1 MLLCGKDG
9 SLSHVPD
16 GRQLRSDVEKAL
28 ASEEPNYLVEA
39 FKSQYNLI
47 AMGTAIGFAVLS
59 GSFLPLLLAAGV
71 ELTVLPL
78 MERFQRYNRAR
89 NREKEREEKR
99 RGEKAAMMD
108 ALSEGERRRYD
119 ELEGLAEEI
128 RQNYTGLD
136 PSSQM
141 LLDEVV
147 RKLDFLL
154 AFYLRMRSSVARY
167 EEYFESTDPRR
178 IQDRMTRLDQEIARS
193 SERVRQVKT
202 RTRVVLQ
209 KRMERYQK
217 ALENKQLVDAQT
229 ETVQEV
235 LQLLR
240 DQSYSMR
247 DPRTITEQ
255 LDSLVSSA
263 EETERGVRDMEE
275 LMGIGQDGFLPGLA
289 DADTD
294 ADELEAETTAEP
306 PASARQQTSPPPV
319 RLPPLPGSPGETSP
333 PRKKITH

>member
-9 SLSHVPD
+9 SLSHVQD
-16 GRQLRSDVEKAL
+16 GRQLRSDVEKVL
-28 ASEEPNYLVEA
+28 ASDEPNYLVEA

-59 GSFLPLLLAAGV
+59 GSFLPLIVAAGL

-78 MERFQRYNRAR
+78 MERFQRYQRAR
-89 NREKEREEKR
+89 NREKEREAKR
-99 RGEKAAMMD
+99 AGEHLAMLQC
-108 ALSEGERRRYD
+108 LSEGERRRYE
-119 ELEGLAEEI
+119 ELAGLADEI

-147 RKLDFLL
+147 HKLHFLL

-178 IQDRMTRLDQEIARS
+178 MQERIARLDQEIGRS
-193 SERVRQVKT
+193 PERVKQVKSRT
-202 RTRVVLQ
+202 RTVLQ

-235 LQLLR
+235 LHLLR

-247 DPRTITEQ
+247 DPRSITEQ

-275 LMGIGQDGFLPGLA
+275 LIGIGQDGFLPGLTEEDDDI
-289 DADTD
+289 DAV
-294 ADELEAETTAEP
+294 ESEP
-306 PASARQQTSPPPV
+306 PATTVRPATPQAPPV
-319 RLPPLPGSPGETSP
+319 RLPPLPGSSGEPPP

>member
-1 MLLCGKDG
+1 
-9 SLSHVPD
+9 VRD
-16 GRQLRSDVEKAL
+16 GRQLRSDVEKVL
-28 ASEEPNYLVEA
+28 ASEEPNYLLDA

-47 AMGTAIGFAVLS
+47 ALGTAIGFAVLS
-59 GSFLPLLLAAGV
+59 GSFLPLVIAAGV
-71 ELTVLPL
+71 EMTVLPL
-78 MERFQRYNRAR
+78 MERLQRYNRAR
-89 NREKEREEKR
+89 NREKDREERR
-99 RGEKAAMMD
+99 RGERAAMLE
-108 ALSEGERRRYD
+108 ALDEDERRRYD
-119 ELEGLAEEI
+119 ELEGLAQEI

-154 AFYLRMRSSVARY
+154 SFYLRMRSSVARY
-167 EEYFESTDPRR
+167 VEYFESTDPRR
-178 IQDRMTRLDQEIARS
+178 IQDRMARLDQEISRGP
-193 SERVRQVKT
+193 ERVRQVKA
-202 RTRVVLQ
+202 RTRAVLQ

-235 LQLLR
+235 LHLLR

-275 LMGIGQDGFLPGLA
+275 LMGIGQDELLPDL
-289 DADTD
+289 TD
-294 ADELEAETTAEP
+294 DDDVEVEAEAGP
-306 PASARQQTSPPPV
+306 PATSARQSTPQAPPV
-319 RLPPLPGSPGETSP
+319 RLPPLPGSPGDGP
-333 PRKKITH
+333 GPRKKITH

>member
-9 SLSHVPD
+9 SLSHVD
-16 GRQLRSDVEKAL
+16 GGRQLRSDVEKAL
-28 ASEEPNYLVEA
+28 SSEEPNYLVEA

-59 GSFLPLLLAAGV
+59 GSFLPLVIAAGV

-89 NREKEREEKR
+89 RREKDKLERQRGERTAMLESLDDRERE
-99 RGEKAAMMD
+99 
-108 ALSEGERRRYD
+108 RYE

-136 PSSQM
+136 PSSRM

-167 EEYFESTDPRR
+167 EQYFESTDPRR
-178 IQDRMTRLDQEIARS
+178 IQERMARLEQEMARS
-193 SERVRQVKT
+193 PERVKQVKA
-202 RTRVVLQ
+202 RTHAVLA

-235 LQLLR
+235 LHLLR

-247 DPRTITEQ
+247 DPKTITEQ
-255 LDSLVSSA
+255 LDSLVTSA

-275 LMGIGQDGFLPGLA
+275 LLGIEQDGLLA
-289 DADTD
+289 DL
-294 ADELEAETTAEP
+294 ADEDVLESDAVAEP
-306 PASARQQTSPPPV
+306 TPARETARPPVPPV
-319 RLPPLPGSPGETSP
+319 RIPPLPGAAGDAP
-333 PRKKITH
+333 PQRKKITH

>member
-1 MLLCGKDG
+1 
-9 SLSHVPD
+9 
-16 GRQLRSDVEKAL
+16 VEKVL
-28 ASEEPNYLVEA
+28 ASEEPNYLLDA

-59 GSFLPLLLAAGV
+59 GSFLPLIVAAGV
-71 ELTVLPL
+71 ELTVLPM
-78 MERFQRYNRAR
+78 MERFQRYQRAR
-89 NREKEREEKR
+89 NREKYREEKR
-99 RGEKAAMMD
+99 RGEQAAMLQE
-108 ALSEGERRRYD
+108 LSDGERRRYD
-119 ELEGLAEEI
+119 DLQGLAEEI

-136 PSSQM
+136 VSSQM

-167 EEYFESTDPRR
+167 DEYFESTDPRR
-178 IQDRMTRLDQEIARS
+178 MQERIARLDQEIGRS
-193 SERVRQVKT
+193 PERVKQVKART
-202 RTRVVLQ
+202 RTVLQ

-235 LQLLR
+235 LHLLR

-275 LMGIGQDGFLPGLA
+275 LLGIEQDGAFGVLTEDE
-289 DADTD
+289 DADV
-294 ADELEAETTAEP
+294 EAEAP
-306 PASARQQTSPPPV
+306 PAAAARPPVHAQPPV
-319 RLPPLPGSPGETSP
+319 RAVVPPPLPSPSGDAP
-333 PRKKITH
+333 PPPKKITH

>member
-1 MLLCGKDG
+1 VEG
-9 SLSHVPD
+9 
-16 GRQLRSDVEKAL
+16 GRQLRADVEKAL
-28 ASEEPNYLVEA
+28 ASEEPNYLLEA

-47 AMGTAIGFAVLS
+47 GLGTAIGFAVLS
-59 GSFLPLLLAAGV
+59 GSFLPLVIAAGL
-71 ELTVLPL
+71 ELTMLPL
-78 MERFQRYNRAR
+78 MERFQRYHRAR
-89 NREKEREEKR
+89 NRDKEKEAKR
-99 RGEKAAMMD
+99 RGERAAMME
-108 ALSEGERRRYD
+108 ALTEGELRRYE

-128 RQNYTGLD
+128 RENYGGLD
-136 PSSQM
+136 SSSRM

-178 IQDRMTRLDQEIARS
+178 IHERIARLDQEIGRS
-193 SERVRQVKT
+193 PERVRQVKA
-202 RTRVVLQ
+202 RTRAVLG
-209 KRMERYQK
+209 KRLERYQK

-235 LQLLR
+235 LHLLR

-247 DPRTITEQ
+247 DPRTITAQ

-275 LMGIGQDGFLPGLA
+275 LLGIEQDGSFGVLA
-289 DADTD
+289 EEEEPD
-294 ADELEAETTAEP
+294 LEAEAP
-306 PASARQQTSPPPV
+306 PAAAERPPV
-319 RLPPLPGSPGETSP
+319 RAQPPARTVVPPPLPNPSGDAP
-333 PRKKITH
+333 PSRKKITH

>member
-1 MLLCGKDG
+1 VDG
-9 SLSHVPD
+9 

-28 ASEEPNYLVEA
+28 SSEEPNYLVEA

-59 GSFLPLLLAAGV
+59 GSFLPLIIAAGV
-71 ELTVLPL
+71 ELTVLPM
-78 MERFQRYNRAR
+78 MERLQRYQRAR
-89 NREKEREEKR
+89 NREKDREEKR
-99 RGEKAAMMD
+99 RGERAAMLE
-108 ALSEGERRRYD
+108 ALDEGERRRY
-119 ELEGLAEEI
+119 EALEGLAAEI

-154 AFYLRMRSSVARY
+154 AFYLRMRSSVSRY
-167 EEYFESTDPRR
+167 EEYFASTDLRR
-178 IQDRMTRLDQEIARS
+178 IQDRMSRLDQEIARS
-193 SERVRQVKT
+193 PERVKQVKT
-202 RTRVVLQ
+202 RTRTVLQ

-235 LQLLR
+235 LHLLR

-275 LMGIGQDGFLPGLA
+275 LIGIGQDGFAGLVDEEEEL
-289 DADTD
+289 DAHP
-294 ADELEAETTAEP
+294 EAEP
-306 PASARQQTSPPPV
+306 PATTRPQAPPV
-319 RLPPLPGSPGETSP
+319 RLPPLPGSSGDAPP

>member
-1 MLLCGKDG
+1 MEG
-9 SLSHVPD
+9 

-28 ASEEPNYLVEA
+28 SSEEPNYLVEA

-59 GSFLPLLLAAGV
+59 GSFLPLIIAAGV

-89 NREKEREEKR
+89 RREKDKRDRQKGER
-99 RGEKAAMMD
+99 AAMMD
-108 ALSEGERRRYD
+108 SLDDRERERYE

-178 IQDRMTRLDQEIARS
+178 IQERMARLEQEMARS
-193 SERVRQVKT
+193 AERVKQVKA
-202 RTRVVLQ
+202 RTHAVLA

-235 LQLLR
+235 LHLLR

-247 DPRTITEQ
+247 DPRTITAQ

-275 LMGIGQDGFLPGLA
+275 LLGIEQDGSFGVLA
-289 DADTD
+289 EEEEPD
-294 ADELEAETTAEP
+294 LEAEAP
-306 PASARQQTSPPPV
+306 PAAAERPPV
-319 RLPPLPGSPGETSP
+319 RAQPPARTVVPPPLPNPSGDAP
-333 PRKKITH
+333 PSRKKITH

>member
-9 SLSHVPD
+9 SLSHVD
-16 GRQLRSDVEKAL
+16 GGRQLRSDVEKAL
-28 ASEEPNYLVEA
+28 SSEEPNYLVEA

-47 AMGTAIGFAVLS
+47 VLGTAVGFAALS
-59 GSFLPLLLAAGV
+59 GSFLPLVIAAGV

-78 MERFQRYNRAR
+78 LERLQRYQRAR
-89 NREKEREEKR
+89 GREKEKQERR
-99 RGEKAAMMD
+99 RGERKALMESLD
-108 ALSEGERRRYD
+108 EGERRRYE
-119 ELEGLAEEI
+119 ELEGLAAEI

-147 RKLDFLL
+147 HKLDFLL

-167 EEYFESTDPRR
+167 QEYFETTDPRR
-178 IQDRMTRLDQEIARS
+178 IQDRMARLDQEIARS
-193 SERVRQVKT
+193 PDRVKEVKA
-202 RTRVVLQ
+202 RTRAVLE
-209 KRMERYQK
+209 KRLERYQK
-217 ALENKQLVDAQT
+217 ALDNKQLVDAQT

-235 LQLLR
+235 LHLLR

-275 LMGIGQDGFLPGLA
+275 LIGIEQDAMLPGLG
-289 DADTD
+289 
-294 ADELEAETTAEP
+294 DEDDLGHTAETAASPPVRQAERP
-306 PASARQQTSPPPV
+306 PQPPPV
-319 RLPPLPGSPGETSP
+319 RLPPLPGPAGQSP
-333 PRKKITH
+333 PPPKKITH

>member
-1 MLLCGKDG
+1 VEG
-9 SLSHVPD
+9 
-16 GRQLRSDVEKAL
+16 GRQLRADVEKTL
-28 ASEEPNYLVEA
+28 ASEEPNYLLEA

-47 AMGTAIGFAVLS
+47 GLGTAVGFAVLS
-59 GSFLPLLLAAGV
+59 GSFLPLVIAAGV
-71 ELTVLPL
+71 ELTMLPL
-78 MERFQRYNRAR
+78 LERFQRYNRAR
-89 NREKEREEKR
+89 NREKDREARR
-99 RGEKAAMMD
+99 RGERTAMLE
-108 ALSEGERRRYD
+108 ALSDGERRRYD

-128 RQNYTGLD
+128 RQNYGSLD
-136 PSSQM
+136 TSSQM

-178 IQDRMTRLDQEIARS
+178 MQDRMARLDQEMARS
-193 SERVRQVKT
+193 SERVRQVKA
-202 RTRVVLQ
+202 RTRSVLE

-247 DPRTITEQ
+247 DPRTITAQ
-255 LDSLVSSA
+255 LDSLVTSA

-275 LMGIGQDGFLPGLA
+275 LLGIEQDGALGLLDDDDP
-289 DADTD
+289 DAETD
-294 ADELEAETTAEP
+294 AP
-306 PASARQQTSPPPV
+306 PAAAERAPVRTTPPV
-319 RLPPLPGSPGETSP
+319 RVGPPPLPNPTGETP

>member
-1 MLLCGKDG
+1 MDR
-9 SLSHVPD
+9 

-28 ASEEPNYLVEA
+28 SSDEPNYLVEA

-47 AMGTAIGFAVLS
+47 AMGTAVGFAILS

-71 ELTVLPL
+71 ELTVLPML
-78 MERFQRYNRAR
+78 ERFQRYQRAR
-89 NREKEREEKR
+89 NREKHKQ
-99 RGEKAAMMD
+99 
-108 ALSEGERRRYD
+108 ERRRD
-119 ELEGLAEEI
+119 EMAALLESLDDDERGRYEQLEGLAQEI

-147 RKLDFLL
+147 RKLEFLL
-154 AFYLRMRSSVARY
+154 AFYLRMRSSVGRY
-167 EEYFESTDPRR
+167 DRYFQSTDPRR
-178 IQDRMTRLDQEIARS
+178 IQDRIGRLDQEMARS
-193 SERVRQVKT
+193 PDRVKQVKA
-202 RTRVVLQ
+202 RTRAVLE

-235 LQLLR
+235 LHLLR

-275 LMGIGQDGFLPGLA
+275 LLGIEQDGMLSDL
-289 DADTD
+289 TD
-294 ADELEAETTAEP
+294 DDELDVEAEAVPP
-306 PASARQQTSPPPV
+306 PAARPPV
-319 RLPPLPGSPGETSP
+319 RETQPPVRIPPLPAPSGDVP
-333 PRKKITH
+333 PQRKKITH

>member
-1 MLLCGKDG
+1 
-9 SLSHVPD
+9 VRD
-16 GRQLRSDVEKAL
+16 GRQLRSDVEKVL
-28 ASEEPNYLVEA
+28 ASEEPNYLLDA

-47 AMGTAIGFAVLS
+47 ALGTAVGFAVLS
-59 GSFLPLLLAAGV
+59 GSFLPLVIAAGV

-78 MERFQRYNRAR
+78 MERLQRYNRAR
-89 NREKEREEKR
+89 NREKDREERR
-99 RGEKAAMMD
+99 RGERAAMLE
-108 ALSEGERRRYD
+108 ALDDDERRRYD
-119 ELEGLAEEI
+119 ELEGLAQEI

-154 AFYLRMRSSVARY
+154 SFYLRMRSSVARY
-167 EEYFESTDPRR
+167 VEYFDSTDPRR
-178 IQDRMTRLDQEIARS
+178 IQDRMVRLDQEISRGP
-193 SERVRQVKT
+193 ERVRQVKA
-202 RTRVVLQ
+202 RTRAVLQ
-209 KRMERYQK
+209 KRMDRYQK

-235 LQLLR
+235 LHLLR

-255 LDSLVSSA
+255 LDSLVTSA

-275 LMGIGQDGFLPGLA
+275 LMGIGQDELLPDL
-289 DADTD
+289 TD
-294 ADELEAETTAEP
+294 DDDVEVEAEP
-306 PASARQQTSPPPV
+306 PATSARQSAPQAPAV
-319 RLPPLPGSPGETSP
+319 RLPPLPGSPGESP
-333 PRKKITH
+333 APRKKITH

>member
-1 MLLCGKDG
+1 MEG
-9 SLSHVPD
+9 

-28 ASEEPNYLVEA
+28 SSEEPNYLVEA

-47 AMGTAIGFAVLS
+47 ALGTAVGFAVLS
-59 GSFLPLLLAAGV
+59 GSFLPLIIAAGV

-89 NREKEREEKR
+89 RREKDKHARK
-99 RGEKAAMMD
+99 RGERAAMMD
-108 ALSEGERRRYD
+108 SLDERERERYL

-147 RKLDFLL
+147 SKLDFLL

-167 EEYFESTDPRR
+167 EHYFESTDPRR
-178 IQDRMTRLDQEIARS
+178 IQDRMARLEQEMARS
-193 SERVRQVKT
+193 PDRVKRVKA
-202 RTRVVLQ
+202 RTQAVLV

-235 LQLLR
+235 LHLLR

-247 DPRTITEQ
+247 DPKTITEQ
-255 LDSLVSSA
+255 LDSLVTSA

-275 LMGIGQDGFLPGLA
+275 LLGIAQDGMLPDLIDDE
-289 DADTD
+289 DAV
-294 ADELEAETTAEP
+294 AEGAPEP
-306 PASARQQTSPPPV
+306 PAVRQAVRPPAPPV
-319 RLPPLPGSPGETSP
+319 RLPPLPGPAGDAP
-333 PRKKITH
+333 PQRKKITH

>member
-9 SLSHVPD
+9 SLSHVGG

-28 ASEEPNYLVEA
+28 ASGEPNYLLEA

-47 AMGTAIGFAVLS
+47 GLGTAVGFAVLS
-59 GSFLPLLLAAGV
+59 GSFLPLLIAAGV

-78 MERFQRYNRAR
+78 LERFQRYNRAR
-89 NREKEREEKR
+89 NREKDREAKR
-99 RGEKAAMMD
+99 RGDREAMLESLTD
-108 ALSEGERRRYD
+108 GERRRYD

-128 RQNYTGLD
+128 RQNYGGLD
-136 PSSQM
+136 TSSQM

-154 AFYLRMRSSVARY
+154 SFYLRMRSSVSRY

-178 IQDRMTRLDQEIARS
+178 IQERMVRLDQEIARS
-193 SERVRQVKT
+193 PERVRQVKA
-202 RTRVVLQ
+202 RTRAVLE

-235 LQLLR
+235 LHLLR
-240 DQSYSMR
+240 DQSYSMS

-255 LDSLVSSA
+255 LDHLVSSA
-263 EETERGVRDMEE
+263 EETERGVRDMEA
-275 LMGIGQDGFLPGLA
+275 LLGIEQDGAFGVL
-289 DADTD
+289 TD
-294 ADELEAETTAEP
+294 DDDEELEAEAP
-306 PASARQQTSPPPV
+306 PALERPPV
-319 RLPPLPGSPGETSP
+319 RAQPPVRTGPPPLPNPAGDAP

>member
-1 MLLCGKDG
+1 MDR
-9 SLSHVPD
+9 

-71 ELTVLPL
+71 ELTVLPM
-78 MERFQRYNRAR
+78 MERFQRYQRAR
-89 NREKEREEKR
+89 NRHKYKEDQR
-99 RGEKAAMMD
+99 RGEMAAMLASLD
-108 ALSEGERRRYD
+108 ENERRRY
-119 ELEGLAEEI
+119 EQLEGLAEEI

-136 PSSQM
+136 ASSRL

-147 RKLDFLL
+147 HKLDFLL

-167 EEYFESTDPRR
+167 ERYFESTDPRR
-178 IQDRMTRLDQEIARS
+178 IQDRIARLDQEMARS
-193 SERVRQVKT
+193 PDRVKQVKA
-202 RTRVVLQ
+202 RTRAVLE

-235 LQLLR
+235 LHLLR

-275 LMGIGQDGFLPGLA
+275 LLGIEQDGLLPGLTDDD
-289 DADTD
+289 DADLDTD
-294 ADELEAETTAEP
+294 
-306 PASARQQTSPPPV
+306 SAPQAQAQPPV
-319 RLPPLPGSPGETSP
+319 RIPPLPAQRGDEPS

>member
-1 MLLCGKDG
+1 VDG
-9 SLSHVPD
+9 

-28 ASEEPNYLVEA
+28 SSEEPNYLLDA

-47 AMGTAIGFAVLS
+47 ALGTAVGFAVLS
-59 GSFLPLLLAAGV
+59 GSFLPLVIAAGV
-71 ELTVLPL
+71 ELTVLPM
-78 MERFQRYNRAR
+78 MERFQRYQRAR
-89 NREKEREEKR
+89 HREQEKLERR
-99 RGEKAAMMD
+99 RGEQTAMLESLD
-108 ALSEGERRRYD
+108 EDETRRY
-119 ELEGLAEEI
+119 EQLEGLAAEI
-128 RQNYTGLD
+128 RQNYGGLD
-136 PSSQM
+136 ASSQM

-167 EEYFESTDPRR
+167 EQYFESTDPRR
-178 IQDRMTRLDQEIARS
+178 IQDRIARLDQEIARS
-193 SERVRQVKT
+193 PDRVKQVKAKT
-202 RTRVVLQ
+202 RAVLG

-235 LQLLR
+235 LHLLR

-255 LDSLVSSA
+255 LDSLVTSA

-275 LMGIGQDGFLPGLA
+275 LLGIAQDEILPAGLGEEDDDLA
-289 DADTD
+289 
-294 ADELEAETTAEP
+294 LEAESEP
-306 PASARQQTSPPPV
+306 PSPPARQSEPPHTPPV
-319 RLPPLPGSPGETSP
+319 RLPPLPGSAGPPTP

>member
-1 MLLCGKDG
+1 MDR
-9 SLSHVPD
+9 
-16 GRQLRSDVEKAL
+16 GRQLRADVEKTL
-28 ASEEPNYLVEA
+28 ASEEPNYLLEA

-47 AMGTAIGFAVLS
+47 GLGTAVGFAILS
-59 GSFLPLLLAAGV
+59 GSFLPLVIAAGV

-89 NREKEREEKR
+89 NRDKDREQRR
-99 RGEKAAMMD
+99 RGERKAMLESLTD
-108 ALSEGERRRYD
+108 GERARYE

-128 RQNYTGLD
+128 RQNYGSLD
-136 PSSQM
+136 TSSQM

-154 AFYLRMRSSVARY
+154 SFYLRMRSSVSRY

-178 IQDRMTRLDQEIARS
+178 MQERIARLDQEIAKS
-193 SERVRQVKT
+193 PERVRQVKA
-202 RTRVVLQ
+202 RTRAVLE

-235 LQLLR
+235 LHLLR

-275 LMGIGQDGFLPGLA
+275 LLGIEQDGSFGVL
-289 DADTD
+289 TD
-294 ADELEAETTAEP
+294 DDDGVEAAIEP
-306 PASARQQTSPPPV
+306 PVAQPPPARAQPV
-319 RLPPLPGSPGETSP
+319 RTVPPPLPNPSGEP
-333 PRKKITH
+333 PPPKKITH

>member
-1 MLLCGKDG
+1 MDR
-9 SLSHVPD
+9 

-28 ASEEPNYLVEA
+28 ASEEPNFLVEA

-59 GSFLPLLLAAGV
+59 GSFLPLLIAAGV
-71 ELTVLPL
+71 ELAVLPM
-78 MERFQRYNRAR
+78 MERFQRYQRAR
-89 NREKEREEKR
+89 NRHQDKEDRR
-99 RGEKAAMMD
+99 RGEMAAMLGSLD
-108 ALSEGERRRYD
+108 ENERQRY
-119 ELEGLAEEI
+119 EQLEGLAEEI

-154 AFYLRMRSSVARY
+154 AFYLRMRSSVGRY
-167 EEYFESTDPRR
+167 QRYFESTDPRR
-178 IQDRMTRLDQEIARS
+178 IQDRMARLDQEMARS
-193 SERVRQVKT
+193 PDRVKQVKA
-202 RTRVVLQ
+202 RTRAVLE

-235 LQLLR
+235 LHLLR

-275 LMGIGQDGFLPGLA
+275 LLGVEQDGLLPGL
-289 DADTD
+289 TD
-294 ADELEAETTAEP
+294 DDDGDLEAEAIP
-306 PASARQQTSPPPV
+306 QPPV
-319 RLPPLPGSPGETSP
+319 RVPPVRVPPLPGQAGDDVP
-333 PRKKITH
+333 PQRKKITH

>member
-1 MLLCGKDG
+1 MWKDG
-9 SLSHVPD
+9 SLSHVD
-16 GRQLRSDVEKAL
+16 GGRQLRSDVEKAVS
-28 ASEEPNYLVEA
+28 SEEPNYLLEA

-47 AMGTAIGFAVLS
+47 AMGTAVGFAVLS

-78 MERFQRYNRAR
+78 MERFQRYQRAR
-89 NREKEREEKR
+89 NREKDKQERR
-99 RGEKAAMMD
+99 RGEMAAMMES
-108 ALSEGERRRYD
+108 LGEDERSRYD
-119 ELEGLAEEI
+119 QLEGLAEEI

-154 AFYLRMRSSVARY
+154 AFYLRMRSSVGRY
-167 EEYFESTDPRR
+167 ERYFESTDPRR
-178 IQDRMTRLDQEIARS
+178 IQDRMARLDQEMARS
-193 SERVRQVKT
+193 GDRVRQVKA
-202 RTRVVLQ
+202 RTRAVLE
-209 KRMERYQK
+209 KRLERYQK

-235 LQLLR
+235 LHLLR

-275 LMGIGQDGFLPGLA
+275 LLGIEQDGLLPAGL
-289 DADTD
+289 TD
-294 ADELEAETTAEP
+294 DEDVELEAEAEP
-306 PASARQQTSPPPV
+306 PTTPTRQPARPQAPPV
-319 RLPPLPGSPGETSP
+319 RTVPPPLPGPAGDVP
-333 PRKKITH
+333 PQRKKITH

>member
-1 MLLCGKDG
+1 MDR
-9 SLSHVPD
+9 
-16 GRQLRSDVEKAL
+16 GRQLRSDVEKAV
-28 ASEEPNYLVEA
+28 SSDEPNYLVEA

-71 ELTVLPL
+71 ELTVLPM
-78 MERFQRYNRAR
+78 MERFQRYQRAR
-89 NREKEREEKR
+89 NRDKHRE
-99 RGEKAAMMD
+99 
-108 ALSEGERRRYD
+108 ERRRD
-119 ELEGLAEEI
+119 EMAALEESLDENERHRYEQLEGLAEEI

-154 AFYLRMRSSVARY
+154 AFYLRMRSSVGRY
-167 EEYFESTDPRR
+167 ERYFESTDPRR
-178 IQDRMTRLDQEIARS
+178 IEDRMARLDQEIARS
-193 SERVRQVKT
+193 PDRVRQVKA
-202 RTRVVLQ
+202 RTRAVLE

-235 LQLLR
+235 LHLLR

-255 LDSLVSSA
+255 LDSLVTSA

-275 LMGIGQDGFLPGLA
+275 LLGIEQDGMLPGL
-289 DADTD
+289 TD
-294 ADELEAETTAEP
+294 DGVELEEEAAP
-306 PASARQQTSPPPV
+306 PAASHPPV
-319 RLPPLPGSPGETSP
+319 RQPQPPVRVPPLPDQAGDIPAQ
-333 PRKKITH
+333 RKKITH